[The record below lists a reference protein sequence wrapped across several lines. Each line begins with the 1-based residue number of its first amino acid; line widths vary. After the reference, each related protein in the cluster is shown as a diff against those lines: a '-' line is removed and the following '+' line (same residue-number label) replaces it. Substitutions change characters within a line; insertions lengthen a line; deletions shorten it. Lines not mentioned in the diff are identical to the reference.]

1 MSVYLKCG
9 VNLETVIWKLKL
21 KPEHKAESGATFDKR
36 RLHRCHIVRT
46 WPQVRTY
53 DERFEPHL
61 KPLKDIGVKKT
72 WWHAFVLSVTGSA
85 CVRVGGVFVTC
96 RGPGTTGCRPRQ
108 PRTGLANTPGRPVT
122 TEAASETDEGR
133 VYLEITCLPCV
144 ELN

>member
-1 MSVYLKCG
+1 MPVRREFRNSHLK
-9 VNLETVIWKLKL
+9 VEIETGTQ
-21 KPEHKAESGATFDKR
+21 SGATFDKR
-36 RLHRCHIVRT
+36 RLHRCDIVRT

-53 DERFEPHL
+53 DERFEWHL

-72 WWHAFVLSVTGSA
+72 WWHAFVLSVTGSVFSSSA

-96 RGPGTTGCRPRQ
+96 RGPGTTGCRPQQ
-108 PRTGLANTPGRPVT
+108 PRTGLANIPGRPIT
-122 TEAASETDEGR
+122 IEAASETDGGR